1 MSTPLDP
8 RLTIGRIFGTDWTIA
23 NVAKLLRFN
32 AAQGFLRAGAQTGS
46 MREVDQNY
54 RRTTAARHLPSGVA
68 VTFRRDAASNYHAEL
83 CFASLDSYLPW
94 DDAVAEAWLA
104 ALFLDHRPNV
114 REVSDEAAQPG
125 GVRHFVLAA

>member
-1 MSTPLDP
+1 MSGALDP
-8 RLTIGRIFGTDWTIA
+8 RLMIGRIFGTDWTIA

-32 AAQGFLRAGAQTGS
+32 AAQGFLRPGAPTGG

-68 VTFRRDAASNYHAEL
+68 VTFRRDISSNWHAEL

-94 DDAVAEAWLA
+94 DDAVAEEWLA

-114 REVSDEAAQPG
+114 REVVEDARQETRI
-125 GVRHFVLAA
+125 RHFVLAA